1 MKTKPVRA
9 LLFDFGGVLA
19 EEGFRN
25 GLLALAKEQGLD
37 VDAMPK
43 AGMWAVYD
51 SGFVTGRGTA
61 ADFWALLRQRT
72 GLTGDDAVLTEKIF
86 SGFVIRPWMI
96 DFVRQLR
103 VQGYVTGILSDQTHW
118 LDALDA
124 RDHFYAAFDRVYNSY
139 YLGKGKQDPTLFTD
153 VAADLGLPPSMILFV
168 DDDAGNVERARSA
181 GFQAVHFVD
190 RRGFFEAM
198 INLEIIIRNGL
209 GEAR

>member
-37 VDAMPK
+37 VAAMPK
-43 AGMWAVYD
+43 AGMRAVYD
-51 SGFVTGRGTA
+51 SGFVTGHGTA

-72 GLTGDDAVLTEKIF
+72 GLMGDDTVLTEKIL

-96 DFVRQLR
+96 DIVRQLR
-103 VQGYVTGILSDQTHW
+103 AQGYVTGILSDQTYW
-118 LDALDA
+118 LDVLDA
-124 RDHFYAAFDRVYNSY
+124 TYHFYEAFDCIYNSY
-139 YLGKGKQDPTLFTD
+139 YLGKGKQDPALFCD

-168 DDDAGNVERARSA
+168 DDDAGNVQRAQAA
-181 GFQAVHFVD
+181 GLLAIHYVD
-190 RRGFFEAM
+190 RQGFIDAMQGFGIFIGDGLSEA
-198 INLEIIIRNGL
+198 
-209 GEAR
+209 